1 MYIVNFT
8 SDDFKSNIKKSDL
21 VIMPIGM
28 VEAHGH
34 HMPLGT
40 DIFSPRL
47 FCSMIEKRIGDKVWI
62 APEIPFGQSFDLSF
76 YPGTFSVP
84 SEVLSEYV
92 FHVGKSML
100 ENGLKKLIF
109 LNGHGGNVTAL
120 SLASQRL
127 VELGMDVMI
136 SNWWV
141 DYSKEILTITE
152 GQGHAG
158 EDETSAILYY
168 NEELVQMDKATKN
181 NKKPLLK
188 INFKDRGR
196 ILYENALSG
205 DATLATKEKG
215 KKIFKLLTD
224 RMIETILL
232 VRDGKYY
239 IEE

>member
-1 MYIVNFT
+1 MYIVNYT
-8 SDDFKSNIKKSDL
+8 SDDFKSNLQKSDL
-21 VIMPIGM
+21 VIIPVGM

-34 HMPLGT
+34 HLPLGT

-47 FCSMIEKRIGDKVWI
+47 FCSMIEKKIGDRVWI
-62 APEIPFGQSFDLSF
+62 APEIPYGQSYDLSF

-84 SEVLSEYV
+84 SEVLAEYV
-92 FHVGKSML
+92 FHIGKSMY

-127 VELGMDVMI
+127 VEIGMDVMI
-136 SNWWV
+136 SNWWL

-168 NEELVQMDKATKN
+168 NEELVQMDKAMRN
-181 NKKPLLK
+181 NKKPLIK

-196 ILYENALSG
+196 VLYENALSG
-205 DATLATKEKG
+205 DATLASKEKG
-215 KKIFKLLTD
+215 RNIFKLLTD

-232 VRDGKYY
+232 VREGKYY
-239 IEE
+239 MEE

>member
-8 SDDFKSNIKKSDL
+8 SDDFKSNIQKSDL
-21 VIMPIGM
+21 VIIPIGM

-34 HMPLGT
+34 HLPLGT

-84 SEVLSEYV
+84 SEVLAEYV
-92 FHVGKSML
+92 FHIGKSMF

-136 SNWWV
+136 SNWWM
-141 DYSKEILTITE
+141 DYSKEILTITG

-168 NEELVQMDKATKN
+168 DEELVQMDKAMKN
-181 NKKPLLK
+181 NKKPLVK
-188 INFKDRGR
+188 INFRDRGKV
-196 ILYENALSG
+196 LYENALSG
-205 DATLATKEKG
+205 DATLATKGKG
-215 KKIFKLLTD
+215 KKIFELLTD
-224 RMIETILL
+224 KMVKTILL
-232 VRDGKYY
+232 VREGKYY

>member
-1 MYIVNFT
+1 MYIVNCT
-8 SDDFKSNIKKSDL
+8 SDDFKSNLKKSDI
-21 VIMPIGM
+21 VIIPVGM

-47 FCSMIEKRIGDKVWI
+47 ICSMINERIGDKVWI

-84 SEVLSEYV
+84 SEVMAEYV
-92 FHVGKSML
+92 YHIGKSMYQ
-100 ENGLKKLIF
+100 NGLKKLIF
-109 LNGHGGNVTAL
+109 INGHGGNVTAL
-120 SLASQRL
+120 GLASQRL

-136 SNWWV
+136 SNWWL

-158 EDETSAILYY
+158 EDETSTILYY
-168 NEELVQMDKATKN
+168 DESLVQMDKALKN
-181 NKKPLLK
+181 NKKPLLR
-188 INFKDRGR
+188 INFRDRGR
-196 ILYENALSG
+196 ILYENAMSG

-215 KKIFKLLTD
+215 EKIFKLLTD
-224 RMIETILL
+224 KLVEAILL
-232 VRDGKYY
+232 IREGKYY
-239 IEE
+239 TEE

>member
-1 MYIVNFT
+1 MYIVNYT
-8 SDDFKSNIKKSDL
+8 SDDFKRNLEKSDI
-21 VIMPIGM
+21 VIIPVGM

-47 FCSMIEKRIGDKVWI
+47 FCQMIEERIGDKVWI

-84 SEVLSEYV
+84 SDVLAEYV
-92 FHVGKSML
+92 YHIGKSMFQ
-100 ENGLKKLIF
+100 NGLKKLIF
-109 LNGHGGNVTAL
+109 LNGHGGNVNAL
-120 SLASQRL
+120 SLASSKL

-136 SNWWV
+136 SNWWL

-168 NEELVQMDKATKN
+168 DETLVQMDKALRN

-188 INFKDRGR
+188 INYRDRGK
-196 ILYENALSG
+196 ILYENAMSG

-215 KKIFKLLTD
+215 EKIFKLLTD
-224 RMIETILL
+224 KMVETILM
-232 VRDGKYY
+232 VKEGKYY
-239 IEE
+239 TEE

>member
-8 SDDFKSNIKKSDL
+8 SDDFKSNLKKSDL
-21 VIMPIGM
+21 VIIPVGM

-47 FCSMIEKRIGDKVWI
+47 FCSMIEKIIGDKVWI

-84 SEVLSEYV
+84 SEVLAEYV
-92 FHVGKSML
+92 FHIGKSML

-168 NEELVQMDKATKN
+168 DEELVQMDKATKN

-188 INFKDRGR
+188 INFKERGKV
-196 ILYENALSG
+196 LYENALSG

-215 KKIFKLLTD
+215 KKIFRLLTD
-224 RMIETILL
+224 RMIEAILL
-232 VRDGKYY
+232 IRDGKYY

>member
-1 MYIVNFT
+1 MYIVNYT
-8 SDDFKSNIKKSDL
+8 SDDFKSNLQKSDL
-21 VIMPIGM
+21 VIIPVGM

-34 HMPLGT
+34 HLPLGT

-47 FCSMIEKRIGDKVWI
+47 FCSMIEKKIGDRVWI
-62 APEIPFGQSFDLSF
+62 APEIPYGQSYDLSF

-84 SEVLSEYV
+84 SEVLAEYV
-92 FHVGKSML
+92 FHIGKSMY

-127 VELGMDVMI
+127 VEIGMDVMI
-136 SNWWV
+136 SNWWL

-168 NEELVQMDKATKN
+168 NEEFVQMDKAMRN

-196 ILYENALSG
+196 VLYENALSG
-205 DATLATKEKG
+205 DATLASKEKG
-215 KKIFKLLTD
+215 RNIFKLLTD

-232 VRDGKYY
+232 VREGKYY
-239 IEE
+239 MEE